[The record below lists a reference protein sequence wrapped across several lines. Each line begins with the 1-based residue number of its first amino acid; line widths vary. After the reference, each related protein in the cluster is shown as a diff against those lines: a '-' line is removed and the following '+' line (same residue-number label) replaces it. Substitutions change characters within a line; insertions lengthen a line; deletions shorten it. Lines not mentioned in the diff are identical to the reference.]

1 MTTQQQLDE
10 INTAITAILTG
21 AQEYNVGTRKV
32 RKADLNFLTVERQR
46 LEQKLQGELYNPVAV
61 VRFSTR

>member
-10 INTAITAILTG
+10 INTAITTILTG
-21 AQEYNVGTRKV
+21 AQEYNIGTRKV

-46 LEQKLQGELYNPVAV
+46 LEQKLQGEIYSPFAGS
-61 VRFSTR
+61 RFSTR